1 MKQNLNNPMSSKK
14 LNLNLPK
21 VFPQK
26 KKKNLSSNGI
36 TDEFYQTVKEY
47 CTVFQSVE
55 GTPPQLIL

>member
-1 MKQNLNNPMSSKK
+1 MKQNLNNSMSSKK

-21 VFPQK
+21 VFPHTQK
-26 KKKNLSSNGI
+26 NVSSNGI

-55 GTPPQLIL
+55 GTPPRLIL